1 MNLRLKRHPTVK
13 NEDKLMSKSPGSSL
27 APVSGDGRPERLPP
41 IGFILLAILSLFWG
55 LNWPVMKMALSE
67 IPPWT
72 FRTLCLGVGGLGLLA
87 IAKANGL
94 PLAIPKGEIRPLILV
109 SLLNVTGW
117 HIFSAHGL
125 VYMKAG
131 RASIIAF
138 TMPLWAAILGS
149 FILDERLTKRR
160 IFGLFLGITGLTIL
174 IGPDVKT
181 LGSAP
186 AGTVF
191 MLGAAISWAIGTV
204 TIKYFHWKMST
215 ALLTGWQMTLGGLPV
230 VIGALILEP
239 VTVIFH
245 LSSQS
250 ILAMVYV
257 ILLPIIFC
265 QWAWFKV
272 VDIFPAT
279 LAAIGTLIIPVIGVF
294 SSALILGESI
304 GLQEL
309 SALTLVVIALSIVM
323 IRPGG
328 IRQK

>member
-1 MNLRLKRHPTVK
+1 VK

-27 APVSGDGRPERLPP
+27 AHVNGGGTPERLPSF
-41 IGFILLAILSLFWG
+41 GFVLLATLSLFWG
-55 LNWPVMKMALSE
+55 LNWPVMKIALAE

-72 FRTLCLGVGGLGLLA
+72 FRTLCLGLGGFSLLA
-87 IAKANGL
+87 LLKANGRS
-94 PLAIPKGEIRPLILV
+94 LAIPKGEIKPLILV
-109 SLLNVTGW
+109 SLLNITGW
-117 HIFSAHGL
+117 HLFTAHGL
-125 VYMKAG
+125 VYMQAG

-160 IFGLFLGITGLTIL
+160 FFGLFLGISGLAIL
-174 IGPDVKT
+174 IGPDINT

-186 AGTVF
+186 AGAVF

-215 ALLTGWQMTLGGLPV
+215 ALLTGWQMILGGLPV

-239 VTVIFH
+239 VAVIFH
-245 LSSQS
+245 ISTQS
-250 ILAMVYV
+250 KLALAYI

-272 VDIFPAT
+272 LNIFPAT
-279 LAAIGTLIIPVIGVF
+279 LAAIGILIIPIISVF
-294 SSALILGESI
+294 SAALVLGESI

-309 SALTLVVIALSIVM
+309 SALVLVVIALAIVM
-323 IRPGG
+323 IRPAG